1 MWIANAT
8 LQRNGV
14 GSNDALAVVERC
26 EVIAVVGNGVV
37 EVLVVVGG
45 EVDEEI
51 VLIRFALVERDG
63 EVASDAGLSLQ
74 DGCRKGDGALLPL
87 GEFQNAPLISDPL
100 GIGRLPKYDGTVF
113 SYRGKCKVGVDV
125 VGMTGDDEQCG
136 IGSNG
141 LLVGELRQHA
151 DGELALASERLI
163 LRVGG
168 YETCGECGGSNRTAV
183 GRACDVAIGGDDT
196 IVARRP
202 FNLQLTKGGG
212 QLHIGLQLGEVARR
226 ECLHLCIEAQRV
238 GIGVERLQRSDD
250 AGDFRHGDIGV
261 VDAEVA
267 VEGTAQIGIALIAA
281 AAQIVLFQLTDVAGM
296 QGDTLRGTHTIEVEA
311 CTLSALHDQEI
322 VPAPFLQ
329 STTRRDA
336 LLAAVVG
343 LCDGKACVLGVE
355 EEIAFGRRVGETPDE
370 ITIGLDVGVFRDE
383 DVDGD
388 DIVATERMNEFAESL
403 TEVEVAIVGAQ

>member
-1 MWIANAT
+1 M
-8 LQRNGV
+8 
-14 GSNDALAVVERC
+14 
-26 EVIAVVGNGVV
+26 
-37 EVLVVVGG
+37 
-45 EVDEEI
+45 
-51 VLIRFALVERDG
+51 
-63 EVASDAGLSLQ
+63 
-74 DGCRKGDGALLPL
+74 
-87 GEFQNAPLISDPL
+87 
-100 GIGRLPKYDGTVF
+100 
-113 SYRGKCKVGVDV
+113 
-125 VGMTGDDEQCG
+125 
-136 IGSNG
+136 
-141 LLVGELRQHA
+141 
-151 DGELALASERLI
+151 
-163 LRVGG
+163 
-168 YETCGECGGSNRTAV
+168 

-226 ECLHLCIEAQRV
+226 ERLHLCIEAQRV

-343 LCDGKACVLGVE
+343 LCDGKACVLGV
-355 EEIAFGRRVGETPDE
+355 
-370 ITIGLDVGVFRDE
+370 
-383 DVDGD
+383 
-388 DIVATERMNEFAESL
+388 
-403 TEVEVAIVGAQ
+403 